1 MQDGRD
7 RHCLRSPSM
16 RRRLSQIVISA
27 LSVTL
32 SLHPCALYAQ
42 HTTRGV
48 VDSDK
53 SPVGPGT
60 LEPGTYYALVIG
72 NNNYKYLTKLQ
83 TAVNDAK
90 EVAQTLHDI
99 YGFSVKVLYDAT
111 RDDIL
116 TALVEYRKALP
127 VRSNLLIYYA
137 GHGYEDRVAESAYW
151 LPV

>member
-1 MQDGRD
+1 
-7 RHCLRSPSM
+7 M
-16 RRRLSQIVISA
+16 RRRLSQIVTA
-27 LSVTL
+27 AVCVTL
-32 SLHPCALYAQ
+32 SLHCYTLYGQ

-48 VDSDK
+48 VDGDK
-53 SPVGPGT
+53 SPMDPGK

-90 EVAQTLHDI
+90 DVAQTLHDT